1 MLDCRKGGKYFY
13 KRDRG
18 FYQYERPNFLAVEDP
33 QDLGNDLAKGS
44 YAVDKA
50 WPLYLPANTWLKCL
64 HERPQ
69 IRTSWCSYGK
79 ADRIGMFRSLLQAAL
94 GAGDASVVCIGPFE
108 FRLQMPHSLSH
119 L

>member
-1 MLDCRKGGKYFY
+1 MRTTYFAVSSETDLSLCLLDCRKGGKYFY

-50 WPLYLPANTWLKCL
+50 RPLYLPANTWLIVCMSV
-64 HERPQ
+64 P
-69 IRTSWCSYGK
+69 
-79 ADRIGMFRSLLQAAL
+79 RSPLPSAPIATLT
-94 GAGDASVVCIGPFE
+94 G
-108 FRLQMPHSLSH
+108 
-119 L
+119 

>member
-1 MLDCRKGGKYFY
+1 VWDCQSSPEHGWAIVVKLRKKQLLFSEIDLSLCLLDCRKGGKYFY

-50 WPLYLPANTWLKCL
+50 RSLYLPANTWLMCL
-64 HERPQ
+64 PERP
-69 IRTSWCSYGK
+69 
-79 ADRIGMFRSLLQAAL
+79 
-94 GAGDASVVCIGPFE
+94 
-108 FRLQMPHSLSH
+108 
-119 L
+119 